1 MNHDE
6 FIAKCI
12 AELVDSITLTTSTLW
27 EELIARGVILRSDA
41 NAIRV
46 SAVYY
51 TFLLNFSILNP
62 KILLVKSTKILR
74 L

>member
-1 MNHDE
+1 MNHDQ

-41 NAIRV
+41 DAIRV
-46 SAVYY
+46 SATYY
-51 TFLLNFSILNP
+51 AYLLNIFHLKP
-62 KILLVKSTKILR
+62 
-74 L
+74 